1 MFIVIDQNEGIDRNK
16 IRKDAKTG
24 TKVKGTKTLANQRAM
39 ERFSRY
45 FGELQF
51 AELTC
56 GDINIILD
64 DGKLLAIERKR
75 PGDFLGSIASGRI
88 FRQVENMAKH
98 AMWSCVLVEG
108 LFMFDKNDMAVIP
121 IYDKADEK
129 IIQYETTNWRGASVR
144 GAMYAIQWS
153 GCPIITVDPSNV
165 PKMVHDIAT
174 FCSKPAEHAQ
184 SLGRKRIVTF
194 PPITLPEEIV
204 SALPGVGLKRARAL
218 LEFSARQ
225 NGNKERVPSLAEA
238 LSWASMLILIDKKSR
253 PEGWGN
259 QTILNVRTA
268 LGLLTGEYLAIQEDK
283 KQVEERKRLERFKG
297 VDNGKQSKSNGKQPV
312 GPRRGKR

>member
-1 MFIVIDQNEGIDRNK
+1 MFIMMDQNEGIDRNK
-16 IRKDAKTG
+16 LKKG
-24 TKVKGTKTLANQRAM
+24 MNGEKVKQTKTLANQRAM
-39 ERFSRY
+39 KRFEQY

-75 PGDFLGSIASGRI
+75 PGDFLGSIASGRL
-88 FRQVENMAKH
+88 FRQVENMAKN
-98 AMWSCVLVEG
+98 ATWSCVLVEG

-129 IIQYETTNWRGASVR
+129 IIQYEKTNWKGASVR

-165 PKMVHDIAT
+165 PKVVHDIAG
-174 FCSKPAEHAQ
+174 FCTKPAEHAQ

-218 LEFSARQ
+218 LEFSARK
-225 NGNKERVPSLAEA
+225 NGNKERVPSLSEA
-238 LSWASMLILIDKKSR
+238 LSWASMLILIDKGSR

-259 QTILNVRTA
+259 QTILNVRSA

-297 VDNGKQSKSNGKQPV
+297 IDNGKQKSRPNGKQPATRK
-312 GPRRGKR
+312 PKRR